1 MKIPTLGFEDDTKI
15 FKIDVAKVQLLQA
28 IELFIANNFVCAI
41 TLAGASEAVLSGI
54 LTAKGELT
62 ATEQSVKVI
71 ENLRSTSTF
80 EVMENTPKNEIY
92 NLWNGA
98 RNTMKHHN
106 KNEADFVV
114 VNLFDEAYWLIQRAL
129 SNAEKLNLKIEN
141 QQEFENW
148 CIVNIHL

>member
-15 FKIDVAKVQLLQA
+15 YKKDIAKVQLIEA
-28 IELFIANNFVCAI
+28 IELFIENNFVCAI

-62 ATEQSVKVI
+62 ATEQSVNAI
-71 ENLRSTSTF
+71 ENLRNTTTF
-80 EVMENTPKNEIY
+80 EVMESRPKNKIY
-92 NLWNGA
+92 NLWNSA

-129 SNAEKLNLKIEN
+129 SNASKLDIKIEN